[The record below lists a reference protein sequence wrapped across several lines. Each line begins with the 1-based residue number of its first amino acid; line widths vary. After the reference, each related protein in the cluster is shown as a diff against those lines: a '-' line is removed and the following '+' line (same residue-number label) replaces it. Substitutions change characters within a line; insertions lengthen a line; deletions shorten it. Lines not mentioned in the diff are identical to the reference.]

1 MDDDDYKWR
10 TNSVADIAHALSQ
23 SVAQMQE
30 LQSHEGQSF
39 DSTALTS
46 AFQELSLRIT
56 RSSSR
61 NRSQAGVDLQE
72 RNR

>member
-1 MDDDDYKWR
+1 MEEDYQWR
-10 TNSVADIAHALSQ
+10 TNSVADIAHTLSK

-56 RSSSR
+56 RSSSS
-61 NRSQAGVDLQE
+61 NSSQAGVDLQE